1 MRLSLRKQLLLL
13 GLVTLV
19 LPLAGWQFVRGLEG
33 HLRDGQAAALT
44 DSADVLAR
52 VIAAEKPLL
61 PRAGPLF
68 FIADSRT
75 PFRLDGQADDWVS
88 MRGQQQCFSAGEE
101 TGGKPTRLCVLLA
114 QYGGALHLLADVDD
128 TTPIRDP
135 RRGDALRLLIDDGG
149 VRAYRFTSQDGRLGM
164 VAEDEH
170 PLPAIRGEWAERDGG
185 YRVELRFPPGWQAR
199 RIGMEALDRTSIDG
213 SAARFGSEPDRLDGL
228 WPIAQRDADLGRRIS
243 RLVPP
248 GLHVRLLSTDGWVLA
263 DAGAL
268 AQVRGGPLPEWR
280 RWLYDLL
287 VGETPE
293 APPPATPDRLLN
305 DEVVQVAKGDAMASA
320 SHAEPGLQLRLGAVV
335 PLRVNGETVALLS
348 VERRSEAAHLAQRA
362 LSGLLGLTLLAML
375 TVGGV
380 LLAYASW
387 LALRLRRLGRAVDAV
402 MVGDGQRRA
411 RFVESG
417 SRDEIGDLSRRFGR
431 LLDEVDGY
439 TDYLRSL
446 AGKLS
451 HELHTPLAVVRSSLE
466 NLEAQSLPAE
476 AETYVGRARDGA
488 ARLAAIVRA
497 MSEATRVERAIAGAD
512 AEAFD
517 LRDLVSGCAEGYRPL
532 LGKRRLEL
540 LLPPGPLSFT
550 GAPELLAQALDKLVD
565 NARDFCPEDG
575 WIAIALAPAE
585 RGGGIEIAVANQ
597 GPTLNPEISQ
607 RLFDSLVSHRE
618 RPQRGGDAPHLGLG
632 LYIVRLVA
640 ELHDGDVI
648 ARDLPNGDG
657 VEFRLRLRGM
667 STTARDESANE
678 DAG

>member
-44 DSADVLAR
+44 DSAEVLSR

-61 PRAGPLF
+61 PRPGPLF

-75 PFRLDGQADDWVS
+75 PFRLDGNDDDWAALS
-88 MRGQQQCFSAGEE
+88 GQQQCFSSKAASSE
-101 TGGKPTRLCVLLA
+101 KPTRLCLLLA
-114 QYGGALHLLADVDD
+114 RYGGALHLLADVDD
-128 TTPIRDP
+128 ATPVRDS

-149 VRAYRFTSQDGRLGM
+149 VRAYRFSSQEGRLGM

-199 RIGMEALDRTSIDG
+199 RIGVEALDRQAPDANAIRAGND
-213 SAARFGSEPDRLDGL
+213 PDRLDGL
-228 WPIAQRDADLGRRIS
+228 WPLAQRDEDLGRRIE

-248 GLHVRLLSTDGWVLA
+248 GLHARLLSMDGWVLA

-280 RWLYDLL
+280 RALYDLL
-287 VGETPE
+287 VGEAPE
-293 APPPATPDRLLN
+293 VPAVAMPDRLLS
-305 DEVVQVAKGDAMASA
+305 DEVKEVVGGKTMASA
-320 SHAEPGLQLRLGAVV
+320 SHAEAGLQLRLSAVV
-335 PLRVNGETVALLS
+335 PLRTNDQTVALLS

-375 TVGGV
+375 AVGGV

-387 LALRLRRLGRAVDAV
+387 LALRLRRLGRAVDMA

-417 SRDEIGDLSRRFGR
+417 SRDEVGDLSRRFGR

-466 NLEAQSLPAE
+466 NLEAQPLPAE
-476 AETYVGRARDGA
+476 ASTYVDRARDGA
-488 ARLAAIVRA
+488 TRLAAIVRA

-512 AEAFD
+512 AESFD

-532 LGKRRLEL
+532 MGDRRLEL
-540 LLPPGPLSFT
+540 LLPAEPMPFT

-585 RGGGIEIAVANQ
+585 RGSGVEIAVANQ
-597 GPTLNPEISQ
+597 GPTLNPDISQ

-618 RPQRGGDAPHLGLG
+618 RAPRGGDAPHLGLG

-667 STTARDESANE
+667 PVAKPATNDGAA
-678 DAG
+678 A

>member
-44 DSADVLAR
+44 DSAEVLSR

-61 PRAGPLF
+61 PRPGPLF
-68 FIADSRT
+68 FTADSRA
-75 PFRLDGQADDWVS
+75 PFRLDGNGDDWAAL
-88 MRGQQQCFSAGEE
+88 RGQQQCFTADVVADESPA
-101 TGGKPTRLCVLLA
+101 RLCVLLA
-114 QYGGALHLLADVDD
+114 RYGGALHLLADVDD
-128 TTPIRDP
+128 ATVVREP

-149 VRAYRFTSQDGRLGM
+149 VRAYRFSSQEGRLGM

-199 RIGMEALDRTSIDG
+199 RIGIEALDRTSVDGNAIRIG
-213 SAARFGSEPDRLDGL
+213 SAPDRLGGL
-228 WPIAQRDADLGRRIS
+228 WPLAQRDDDLGRRIG

-248 GLHVRLLSTDGWVLA
+248 GLHVRLLSLDGWVLA
-263 DAGAL
+263 DAGKL

-293 APPPATPDRLLN
+293 APVVAMPDRLLN
-305 DEVVQVAKGDAMASA
+305 DEVARVAGGDAMASA
-320 SHAEPGLQLRLGAVV
+320 THAEPGLQLRLSAVV
-335 PLRVNGETVALLS
+335 PLRAGAETVALLS
-348 VERRSEAAHLAQRA
+348 VERRSEAAYLAQRA

-375 TVGGV
+375 AVGGV

-387 LALRLRRLGRAVDAV
+387 LALRLRRLGRAVDAA
-402 MVGDGQRRA
+402 MIGDGQRRT

-417 SRDEIGDLSRRFGR
+417 ARDEVGDLSRRFAR

-451 HELHTPLAVVRSSLE
+451 HELHTPLAVVRTSLE

-476 AETYVGRARDGA
+476 AEPYVGRARDGA
-488 ARLAAIVRA
+488 TRLAAIVRA

-512 AEAFD
+512 AEDFE
-517 LRDLVSGCAEGYRPL
+517 LRELVNGCADGYRPL
-532 LGKRRLEL
+532 LGARKLEL
-540 LLPPGPLSFT
+540 LLPSQPLPFT

-565 NARDFCPEDG
+565 NARDFCPAEG
-575 WIAIALAPAE
+575 WIAIALGPAE
-585 RGGGIEIAVANQ
+585 RGDGIEIAVANQ
-597 GPTLNPEISQ
+597 GTTLNPEISQ
-607 RLFDSLVSHRE
+607 RLFDSLVSHRD
-618 RPQRGGDAPHLGLG
+618 RAPCGGDAPHLGLG

-640 ELHDGDVI
+640 ELHRGEVI
-648 ARDLPNGDG
+648 ARDLPNRDG

-667 STTARDESANE
+667 DRTGDSTTA
-678 DAG
+678 

>member
-13 GLVTLV
+13 ALVTLV

-44 DSADVLAR
+44 DSAEVLAR
-52 VIAAEKPLL
+52 VIAAGKPLL
-61 PRAGPLF
+61 PRPGPLF
-68 FIADSRT
+68 FIADSRA
-75 PFRLDGQADDWVS
+75 PFRLDGKADDWAS
-88 MRGQQQCFSAGEE
+88 MRGQQQCFGAAGAA
-101 TGGKPTRLCVLLA
+101 TRLCLSLA
-114 QYGGALHLLADVDD
+114 RYGGALHLLADVDD
-128 TTPIRDP
+128 ATPVRPPRDSAQ
-135 RRGDALRLLIDDGG
+135 RGDVLRLLTDDGG
-149 VRAYRFTSQDGRLGM
+149 VRAYHFTSLDGRLGM
-164 VAEDEH
+164 VAEDEQ

-185 YRVELRFPPGWQAR
+185 YRVELRFPPDWRPR
-199 RIGMEALDRTSIDG
+199 RLGVEVLDR
-213 SAARFGSEPDRLDGL
+213 SAPDALPVRVGSEPDRLDGL
-228 WPIAQRDADLGRRIS
+228 WPLAQRDDDLGRRIS

-248 GLHVRLLSTDGWVLA
+248 GLHARLLSMDGWVLA

-287 VGETPE
+287 VGESPETPPT
-293 APPPATPDRLLN
+293 AMPDRLLT
-305 DEVVQVAKGDAMASA
+305 DEVTLVANGEPMASA
-320 SHAEPGLQLRLGAVV
+320 SHAEPGLQLRLSAVV
-335 PLRVNGETVALLS
+335 PLRVNEQPVALLA
-348 VERRSEAAHLAQRA
+348 VERRSEAANLAQRA

-375 TVGGV
+375 AVGGV

-387 LALRLRRLGRAVDAV
+387 LALRLRRLGRAVDAA

-411 RFVESG
+411 RFVESASG
-417 SRDEIGDLSRRFGR
+417 DEIGDLSRRFGR

-476 AETYVGRARDGA
+476 AETYVDRARDGA
-488 ARLAAIVRA
+488 SRLAAIVRA
-497 MSEATRVERAIAGAD
+497 MSEATRVERAIAGAE
-512 AEAFD
+512 AETFD
-517 LRDLVSGCAEGYRPL
+517 LRELVGGCAEGYRPL
-532 LGKRRLEL
+532 LGDRRLEL
-540 LLPPGPLSFT
+540 LLPPGPLLFT

-565 NARDFCPEDG
+565 NARDFCPDGG
-575 WIAIALAPAE
+575 WIAIALGPAE
-585 RGGGIEIAVANQ
+585 RGTGIEIAIANQ

-618 RPQRGGDAPHLGLG
+618 RPRHGAEAPHLGLG

-640 ELHDGDVI
+640 ELHDGDVV
-648 ARDLPNGDG
+648 ARNLPNGDG

-667 STTARDESANE
+667 STDNRDND
-678 DAG
+678 DADDAS

>member
-44 DSADVLAR
+44 DSAEVLSR

-61 PRAGPLF
+61 PRPGPLF

-75 PFRLDGQADDWVS
+75 PFRLDGNADDWAAL
-88 MRGQQQCFSAGEE
+88 RGQQQCFTADASTDERPA
-101 TGGKPTRLCVLLA
+101 RLCLLLA
-114 QYGGALHLLADVDD
+114 RYGGALHLLADVDD
-128 TTPIRDP
+128 ATVVREP

-149 VRAYRFTSQDGRLGM
+149 VRAYRFSSQDGRLGM

-170 PLPAIRGEWAERDGG
+170 PLPAIRGEWAEREGG

-199 RIGMEALDRTSIDG
+199 RIGVEALDRTTADG
-213 SAARFGSEPDRLDGL
+213 NATRIGSEPDRLDGL
-228 WPIAQRDADLGRRIS
+228 WPLAQRDADLGRRIA

-248 GLHVRLLSTDGWVLA
+248 GLHARLLSLDGWVLA

-268 AQVRGGPLPEWR
+268 AQVQGGPLPEWR

-287 VGETPE
+287 VGESPE
-293 APPPATPDRLLN
+293 VSVVATPDRLLN
-305 DEVVQVAKGDAMASA
+305 DEVTQVASGEAMASA
-320 SHAEPGLQLRLGAVV
+320 THAEPGLQLRLSAVV
-335 PLRVNGETVALLS
+335 PLRANAQTIALLS
-348 VERRSEAAHLAQRA
+348 VERRSEAAQLAQRA

-375 TVGGV
+375 AVGGV

-387 LALRLRRLGRAVDAV
+387 LALRLRRLGRAVDTA

-417 SRDEIGDLSRRFGR
+417 SRDEVGDLSRRFGR
-431 LLDEVDGY
+431 LLNEVDGY

-466 NLEAQSLPAE
+466 NLEAQALPAD
-476 AETYVGRARDGA
+476 AAPYVDRARDGTT
-488 ARLAAIVRA
+488 RLAAIVRA
-497 MSEATRVERAIAGAD
+497 MSEATRVERSIAAAD
-512 AEAFD
+512 VEGFD
-517 LRDLVSGCAEGYRPL
+517 LRELVKGCADGYRPL
-532 LGKRRLEL
+532 LGARTLEL
-540 LLPPGPLSFT
+540 LVPPEPVPFT

-565 NARDFCPEDG
+565 NARDFCPADG
-575 WIAIALAPAE
+575 WIAIALGPAE
-585 RGGGIEIAVANQ
+585 RGGGVEIAVANR
-597 GPTLNPEISQ
+597 GPMLNPDISQ

-618 RPQRGGDAPHLGLG
+618 RPQQNSDAPHLGLG

-648 ARDLPNGDG
+648 ARNLPNGDG

-667 STTARDESANE
+667 PSAAMDKPE
-678 DAG
+678 QSGR

>member
-44 DSADVLAR
+44 DSAEVLSR

-61 PRAGPLF
+61 PRPGPLF

-75 PFRLDGQADDWVS
+75 PFRLDGNDDDWAALS
-88 MRGQQQCFSAGEE
+88 GQQQCFSSKAASSE
-101 TGGKPTRLCVLLA
+101 KSTRLCLLLA
-114 QYGGALHLLADVDD
+114 RYGGALHLLADVDD
-128 TTPIRDP
+128 ATPVRDS

-149 VRAYRFTSQDGRLGM
+149 VRAYRFSSQEGRLGM

-170 PLPAIRGEWAERDGG
+170 PLPAIRGEWAERGGG

-199 RIGMEALDRTSIDG
+199 RIGVEALDRQAPDANAIRAGND
-213 SAARFGSEPDRLDGL
+213 PDRLDGL
-228 WPIAQRDADLGRRIS
+228 WPLAQRDEDLGRRIE

-248 GLHVRLLSTDGWVLA
+248 GLHARLLSMDGWVLA

-287 VGETPE
+287 VGESSE
-293 APPPATPDRLLN
+293 APPVATPDRLLT
-305 DEVVQVAKGDAMASA
+305 DEVVQVAKGDPVASA
-320 SHAEPGLQLRLGAVV
+320 SHAEAGLQLRLSAVV
-335 PLRVNGETVALLS
+335 PLRTNDQTVALLS

-375 TVGGV
+375 AVGGV

-387 LALRLRRLGRAVDAV
+387 LALRLRRLGRAVDMA

-417 SRDEIGDLSRRFGR
+417 SRDEVGDLSRRFGR

-466 NLEAQSLPAE
+466 NLEAQPLPAE
-476 AETYVGRARDGA
+476 ASTYVDRARDGA
-488 ARLAAIVRA
+488 TRLAAIVRA

-512 AEAFD
+512 AETFD

-532 LGKRRLEL
+532 MGDRRLEL
-540 LLPPGPLSFT
+540 LLPAEPMPFT

-585 RGGGIEIAVANQ
+585 RGSGVEIAVANQ
-597 GPTLNPEISQ
+597 GPTLNPDISQ

-618 RPQRGGDAPHLGLG
+618 RAPRGGDAPHLGLG

-667 STTARDESANE
+667 PVAKPATNDGAA
-678 DAG
+678 A